1 MAQGSSLARLKKRAQ
16 KALEKMPEN
25 RTYKE
30 VKDISNWQ
38 AIEERWEAMEGN
50 QYATGL
56 VRTEETLEKM
66 RSSQRM
72 RRKREL
78 QKRMRNAMWNIN
90 RRVSSED

>member
-1 MAQGSSLARLKKRAQ
+1 MVKGSSIARLKKRAQ
-16 KALEKMPEN
+16 QALEKDPRD

-38 AIEERWEAMEGN
+38 AVNERWEEMKGN

-56 VRTEETLEKM
+56 VRSQKTREKM
-66 RSSQRM
+66 RAAQRT

-78 QKRMRNAMWNIN
+78 RKRWTHVRI
-90 RRVSSED
+90 RRSSSSSED